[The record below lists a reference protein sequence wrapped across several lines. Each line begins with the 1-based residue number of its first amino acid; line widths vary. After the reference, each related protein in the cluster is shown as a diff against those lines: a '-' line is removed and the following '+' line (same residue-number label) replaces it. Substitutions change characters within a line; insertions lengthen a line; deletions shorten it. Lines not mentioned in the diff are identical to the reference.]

1 MDLTNFDLILLGLI
15 FFLSIKGMVNGF
27 SRELL
32 NFIGLI
38 GGVAV
43 ASRFNMIVGQYISD
57 NLYLITK
64 EPAIKLVGFIAILFA
79 VWFLFILI
87 SSIVDK
93 FSKEEKGFISAL
105 LGYILSIARY
115 VALFAIVLVIAQNE
129 YLEKRLSKHTKG
141 SITYPHFVKI
151 GSYVLN
157 IDKKVADNNTTINSS
172 KSDISLKEFD
182 FENKIKG
189 VE

>member
-15 FFLSIKGMVNGF
+15 FFLSIKGIVNGF
-27 SRELL
+27 SKELL

-43 ASRFNMIVGQYISD
+43 ASRFNMLVGQYISD
-57 NLYLITK
+57 NMYVITK

-79 VWFLFILI
+79 VWFLFII
-87 SSIVDK
+87 MSSIVDK
-93 FSKEEKGFISAL
+93 FSEDGTEFISAL
-105 LGYILSIARY
+105 LGYILSVARY
-115 VALFAIVLVIAQNE
+115 IALFAIVLVIAQNE
-129 YLEKRLSKHTKG
+129 YLEKKLSKYTKG
-141 SITYPHFVKI
+141 SIAYPHFVEI
-151 GSYVLN
+151 GSYLLN
-157 IDKKVADNNTTINSS
+157 IDKRVADNNTTNSS
-172 KSDISLKEFD
+172 ESNISLREFN